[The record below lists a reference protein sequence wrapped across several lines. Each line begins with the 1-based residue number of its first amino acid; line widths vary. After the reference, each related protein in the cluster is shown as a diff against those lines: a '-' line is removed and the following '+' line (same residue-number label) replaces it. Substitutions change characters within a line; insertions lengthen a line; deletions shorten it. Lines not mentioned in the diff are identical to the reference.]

1 MSEDLRQIKIFVIA
15 AVVLLLAVISGVT
28 SCFMVRTNARL
39 QCIESGEE
47 PLECREAFDL

>member
-1 MSEDLRQIKIFVIA
+1 MGDDLKQIKIFVVA
-15 AVVLLLAVISGVT
+15 AVILLLAVISGVT
-28 SCFMVRTNARL
+28 SCSMVRTNARL